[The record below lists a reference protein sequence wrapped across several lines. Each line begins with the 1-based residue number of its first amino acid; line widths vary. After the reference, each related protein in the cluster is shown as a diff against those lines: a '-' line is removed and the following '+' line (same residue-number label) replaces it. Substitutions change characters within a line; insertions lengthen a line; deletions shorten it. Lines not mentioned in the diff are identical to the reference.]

1 MKRAL
6 DRAIDFVL
14 AALLVAMAAV
24 VFIQVFFRYVLDA
37 ALPWPEETARILIVW
52 LSFLGAYMAM
62 RERKHIGFGV
72 LVEKLPLR
80 LKMLVIVIGRVFVIL
95 FLLVVFKEGVRF
107 VREHVDI
114 PMPYTDVSTGWVVYS
129 VFPVAGALM
138 LLQSLLDISEAVRN
152 LRVGGGSRE
161 GSRG

>member
-1 MKRAL
+1 M
-6 DRAIDFVL
+6 L
-14 AALLVAMAAV
+14 AALLVAMATV

-37 ALPWPEETARILIVW
+37 ALPWPEETARIMIVW

-62 RERKHIGFGV
+62 RERKHIGFSV
-72 LVEKLPLR
+72 LVEKLPPRPRAVVNLIGR
-80 LKMLVIVIGRVFVIL
+80 LLVIGF
-95 FLLVVFKEGVRF
+95 LVVVVKEGVRF

-138 LLQSLLDISEAVRN
+138 LFQSLVDIAEAVRN
-152 LRVGGGSRE
+152 LRSRGKGQV

>member
-1 MKRAL
+1 
-6 DRAIDFVL
+6 
-14 AALLVAMAAV
+14 LLVAMAAV

-37 ALPWPEETARILIVW
+37 ALPWPEEIARILIVW

-72 LVEKLPLR
+72 LVEKLPRRFQL
-80 LKMLVIVIGRVFVIL
+80 LVSLIGKVFVIL
-95 FLLVVFKEGVRF
+95 FLLVVVKEGERF

-138 LLQSLLDISEAVRN
+138 LFQSLVDILEAIRN
-152 LRVGGGSRE
+152 LRPGGGSS
-161 GSRG
+161 GGGRG

>member
-6 DRAIDFVL
+6 DLAIDLVL
-14 AALLVAMAAV
+14 AALLMAMTAV
-24 VFIQVFFRYVLDA
+24 VFIQVVFRYVLDA
-37 ALPWPEETARILIVW
+37 ALPWPEETARIMVVW

-62 RERKHIGFGV
+62 RERKHIGFSV
-72 LVEKLPLR
+72 LVEKLPPR
-80 LKMLVIVIGRVFVIL
+80 FRAVVGVIGR
-95 FLLVVFKEGVRF
+95 LLVIGFLAVMVKEGVRF

-138 LLQSLLDISEAVRN
+138 LFQSLLDICEAVRN
-152 LRVGGGSRE
+152 LWSGGGGPE

>member
-1 MKRAL
+1 MRRRL
-6 DRAIDFVL
+6 DAAIDFVL
-14 AALLVAMAAV
+14 AALLVAMTAV
-24 VFIQVFFRYVLDA
+24 VFIQVFFRYVLNA

-62 RERKHIGFGV
+62 RERKHIGFSV
-72 LVEKLPLR
+72 LVDKLPLR
-80 LKMLVIVIGRVFVIL
+80 SRAVVNLIGRLLVIG
-95 FLLVVFKEGVRF
+95 FLAVVVKEGVRF
-107 VREHVDI
+107 VQEHVDI

-138 LLQSLLDISEAVRN
+138 LFQSLMDIAEAVRD
-152 LRVGGGSRE
+152 LRPGGGGQK

>member
-24 VFIQVFFRYVLDA
+24 VFIQVFFRYVLEA
-37 ALPWPEETARILIVW
+37 ALPWPEETARIIIVW

-72 LVEKLPLR
+72 LVEKLPPRPRAVVNLIGR
-80 LKMLVIVIGRVFVIL
+80 LLVIGF
-95 FLLVVFKEGVRF
+95 LVVVVKEGARF

-138 LLQSLLDISEAVRN
+138 LFQSLVDIAEAVRN
-152 LRVGGGSRE
+152 L
-161 GSRG
+161 GSRGKGPVGSRG

>member
-6 DRAIDFVL
+6 DRAIDFLL
-14 AALLVAMAAV
+14 AVLLVAMATV
-24 VFIQVFFRYVLDA
+24 VFIQVFFRYLLDS
-37 ALPWPEETARILIVW
+37 ALPWPEETARIMIVW

-62 RERKHIGFGV
+62 RERKHIGFSV
-72 LVEKLPLR
+72 LVEKLPPR
-80 LKMLVIVIGRVFVIL
+80 SRAIVNLIGR
-95 FLLVVFKEGVRF
+95 LLVMGFLVVVVKEGVRF

-138 LLQSLLDISEAVRN
+138 LFQSLLDIAEAVRN
-152 LRVGGGSRE
+152 LRSRGKGRVGSRA
-161 GSRG
+161 